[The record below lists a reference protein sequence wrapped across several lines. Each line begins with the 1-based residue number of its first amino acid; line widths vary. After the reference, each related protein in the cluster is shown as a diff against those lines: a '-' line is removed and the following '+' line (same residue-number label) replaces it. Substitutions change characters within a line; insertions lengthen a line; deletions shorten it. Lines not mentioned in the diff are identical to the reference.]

1 MEWYVLLFV
10 FLLVPV
16 ILLPAAFLWHFNI
29 GGFFTAFNEVR
40 KRKSASKGKTKPDVP
55 WFEAP
60 QFRELQRHLE
70 DPPKKDQDEDLA
82 SGAGIER
89 R

>member
-1 MEWYVLLFV
+1 MEWYVILLV

-16 ILLPAAFLWHFNI
+16 ILFPAAFLWYFNI
-29 GGFFTAFNEVR
+29 GGFFAAFKEVR

-55 WFEAP
+55 WFGVPES
-60 QFRELQRHLE
+60 RELQRHLE
-70 DPPKKDQDEDLA
+70 APPKKDQDEDLA
-82 SGAGIER
+82 TGAGIER